1 MNFSFIRILLTS
13 FLWQISGSLYQSG
26 MNYLTTLSND
36 PDTHEDFKP
45 TSKLQS
51 SEFSAKDIVEQ
62 VLVLNCS
69 AAI

>member
-1 MNFSFIRILLTS
+1 MKFS
-13 FLWQISGSLYQSG
+13 
-26 MNYLTTLSND
+26 TTLSND

-51 SEFSAKDIVEQ
+51 SEFSAKDVVEQ
-62 VLVLNCS
+62 VLVFNCS